1 MNIFVA
7 KWPNGTISIASANNI
22 TQLFN
27 ALDTEGAPEEASIYK
42 VLSDEYGHFHL
53 TITTDIINNKIKVGV
68 NLDSD
73 CKLKLCK
80 NIFDKAD
87 WSAQIT

>member
-7 KWPNGTISIASANNI
+7 KWPNGTISIATANNI
-22 TQLFN
+22 KQLFN
-27 ALDTEGAPEEASIYK
+27 VLDTEGAPEEASIYK
-42 VLSDEYGHFHL
+42 LKPDEYGQFHL
-53 TITTDIINNKIKVGV
+53 TTDIINDKIKIGI

-80 NIFDKAD
+80 NIFDKSD
-87 WSAQIT
+87 WLVQIT

>member
-53 TITTDIINNKIKVGV
+53 TTDIINNKIKVGV